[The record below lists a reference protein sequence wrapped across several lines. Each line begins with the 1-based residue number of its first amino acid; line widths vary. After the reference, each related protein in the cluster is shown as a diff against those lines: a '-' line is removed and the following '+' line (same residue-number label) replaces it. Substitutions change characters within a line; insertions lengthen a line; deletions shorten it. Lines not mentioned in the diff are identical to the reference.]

1 MAQLAARGRPM
12 RQRKFLDGIS
22 LGFRAKTVA
31 EARSAMALMVVLCVG
46 SVIFLFAVSYA
57 TQAG

>member
-12 RQRKFLDGIS
+12 RQRKLLDNIS
-22 LGFRAKTVA
+22 LGFRTKTVA

>member
-1 MAQLAARGRPM
+1 M
-12 RQRKFLDGIS
+12 RRRKLLDNIS
-22 LGFRAKTVA
+22 LGFRTKTVT